1 MFSIVLLF
9 SLIALAMGCLVLLKA
24 KKYAQKEVK
33 YCIWSGYFIV
43 LVSLIIFFF
52 SLYQGY
58 RMYSYQMQAHAIMM
72 QSQVQSQSQD
82 NTTPVKAVRQQKHQ
96 Q

>member
-1 MFSIVLLF
+1 
-9 SLIALAMGCLVLLKA
+9 
-24 KKYAQKEVK
+24 
-33 YCIWSGYFIV
+33 
-43 LVSLIIFFF
+43 
-52 SLYQGY
+52 
-58 RMYSYQMQAHAIMM
+58 MYSYQMQAHAIMM